1 MPLCRSTVA
10 GLSVCLTLALG
21 PPAWATMDNLKSF
34 KAAYPGKEAK
44 AYSCKVCHEGV
55 MGNKDNLN
63 TYGRALKQFKAEQ
76 GAKKLLAEDYQAF
89 DAADTD
95 EDGAA
100 NAQELEAGTDPLDP
114 ASVPPTSQETSAE
127 TSEQTIVG
135 RGKTSG
141 VESNSKEVT
150 P

>member
-1 MPLCRSTVA
+1 MLTRFGAVFA
-10 GLSVCLTLALG
+10 LTLVVALAATT
-21 PPAWATMDNLKSF
+21 PAWATIDNLKTY
-34 KAAYPGKEAK
+34 KQAYPGKDPK
-44 AYSCKVCHEGV
+44 AYSCKVCHNGV

-63 TYGRALKQFKAEQ
+63 IYGKALKQFKAEQ

-114 ASVPPTSQETSAE
+114 ASAPQ
-127 TSEQTIVG
+127 VG
-135 RGKTSG
+135 TQQGGGK
-141 VESNSKEVT
+141 
-150 P
+150 

>member
-55 MGNKDNLN
+55 MCNKDNLN

-89 DAADTD
+89 DAVDTD

-100 NAQELEAGTDPLDP
+100 NAQELEAGTDPLEP
-114 ASVPPTSQETSAE
+114 ASVPTPTPAQM
-127 TSEQTIVG
+127 I
-135 RGKTSG
+135 KKND
-141 VESNSKEVT
+141 VEVQHKGAGT
-150 P
+150 